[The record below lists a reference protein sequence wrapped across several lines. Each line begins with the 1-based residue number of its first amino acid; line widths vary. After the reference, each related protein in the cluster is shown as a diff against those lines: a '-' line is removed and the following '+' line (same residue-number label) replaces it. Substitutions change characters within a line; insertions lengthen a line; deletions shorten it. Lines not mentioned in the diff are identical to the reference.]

1 MKLVMKFGGSS
12 VADVEKMRRCAKLV
26 KARVAAGDRVVT
38 VVSALDGMTEELL
51 ALADAAGASNRPA
64 MDARLKEIRRR
75 HEELAKAAGDV
86 ALVAPQLDQLH
97 HLALGIAAVGELTAR
112 SKDAVTA
119 YGEKL
124 AAPLFAKVL
133 ANEGVKAKACTGQEI
148 GLVTNDRYGEAE
160 PLMELSLYQIADVLR
175 GPLEAGESP
184 VVTGFIGATQHGV
197 TTTIGRGGSD
207 FTATI
212 VGAALKADEIWIW
225 SDVDG
230 LLTADPRIV
239 KGARLLE
246 RIRFIEAIEMGLFGA
261 KSMHPRALEPAWEK
275 KIAVRM
281 KNTFTPDG
289 PGTLICDDGPEPKEL
304 VRSILQVKDAALIN
318 ITGAAMMG
326 KPGTAAK
333 ICQVL
338 ADQGINI
345 RVIIL
350 SVSEGG
356 ISLAVAGHQ
365 ASLARPALDAHV
377 LRPGIAKHVDVIEKV
392 AIVAVIGSYMRGHPG
407 TAGKVFSAM
416 GRAGINIMAI
426 AQGSSELSISFLVKG
441 DDGPAAIQALHE
453 EFELAKG

>member
-26 KARVAAGDRVVT
+26 KARIAAGDRVVT

-51 ALADAAGASNRPA
+51 ALADAAGTSNRPA

-75 HEELAKAAGDV
+75 HEELAKAAGDA
-86 ALVAPQLDQLH
+86 ALVAPRLDQLD
-97 HLALGIAAVGELTAR
+97 HLALGISAVGELTAR

-124 AAPLFAKVL
+124 AAPLFSRVL
-133 ANEGVKAKACTGQEI
+133 AGEGVKSKAYTGQEI
-148 GLVTNDRYGEAE
+148 GLVTNDRFGEAE
-160 PLMELSLYQIADVLR
+160 PLMELSLYQIADVLKA
-175 GPLEAGESP
+175 PLEAGEAP

-246 RIRFIEAIEMGLFGA
+246 RIRFIEAIEMGMFGA
-261 KSMHPRALEPAWEK
+261 KSMHPRALEPAAER
-275 KIAVRM
+275 KIPVRM

-289 PGTLICDDGPEPKEL
+289 PGTLISDDGPAPKEL
-304 VRSILQVKDAALIN
+304 IRSILQVKDAALIN
-318 ITGAAMMG
+318 VTGAAMMG

-356 ISLAVAGHQ
+356 ISLGVAGNQ
-365 ASLARPALDAHV
+365 ASLARAALDAHV
-377 LRPGIAKHVDVIEKV
+377 LRPGIAKHVDLIEKV
-392 AIVAVIGSYMRGHPG
+392 SIVAVIGSYMRGHPG

-416 GRAGINIMAI
+416 GKAGINIMAI
-426 AQGSSELSISFLVKG
+426 AQGSSELSISFLVRG
-441 DDGPAAIQALHE
+441 EDGPAAIQALHD
-453 EFELAKG
+453 EFELAKS